1 MIWCDRQRK
10 DVQLMITCVLLTRLS
25 TDAFTGGETIEQLN
39 ERVQE
44 RVRQSCPEIRWLS
57 NFAVTGPYDYLDV
70 FEAPSAEVATKVSF
84 IIRSIGHATTET
96 WIATPWDRFVPMAKA
111 VQEGAR
117 TGAAG
122 RKQGAAES
130 HNATAR

>member
-1 MIWCDRQRK
+1 
-10 DVQLMITCVLLTRLS
+10 MITCVLLTRLS